1 MILKK
6 LINNYHKKQTIKKV
20 LNKVTLAGNIPEI
33 TGATT
38 VRLKYGSS
46 KKNVIVKNDV
56 SLLGCTIVSLCGG
69 KVLLGDYDRYQDT
82 VVWRNVDESP
92 EDEKP
97 IMIDI
102 QVKIIFE

>member
-46 KKNVIVKNDV
+46 KKM
-56 SLLGCTIVSLCGG
+56 SL
-69 KVLLGDYDRYQDT
+69 
-82 VVWRNVDESP
+82 
-92 EDEKP
+92 
-97 IMIDI
+97 
-102 QVKIIFE
+102 